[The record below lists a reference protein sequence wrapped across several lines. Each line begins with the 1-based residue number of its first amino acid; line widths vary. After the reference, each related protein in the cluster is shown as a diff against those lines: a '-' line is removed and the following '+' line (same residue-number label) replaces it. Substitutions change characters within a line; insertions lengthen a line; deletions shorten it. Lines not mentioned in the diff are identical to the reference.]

1 MIFKSVTKLSITTLG
16 FYIEI
21 KGEITMKKT
30 LTTMFLAAVLL
41 ITALPAYANAEKCT
55 EHQWSEWKTA
65 YKATCIYDGSEYREC
80 AICHNEEWR
89 KILATGHQWGEWEV
103 AREATCGEIGSEG
116 RQCAIC
122 TKIEWQEIPATGEH
136 QWEEWEIDYKPT
148 CTDAGLKDRE
158 CTICYEE
165 EQQEIPATGKHSW
178 GGWEITKRTTVFSEG
193 NKSRYCNN
201 CNAVEQK
208 TIPKL
213 KAKITLEEK
222 SATLESG
229 KSHKIKIKSKTYG
242 DKVKKWTS
250 SNKKVATVDSRG
262 KITGKQSG
270 TATITLKM
278 KSGVQAT
285 CKINVTKPKYS
296 TNSKPS
302 TSYSGGSGSHSS
314 GSNTT
319 TPSSGYV
326 WIPNTGSKYHK
337 TSTCS
342 GMKDPS
348 KVTVEEAKSYGYTPC
363 SKCY

>member
-1 MIFKSVTKLSITTLG
+1 MVYNYAGLLV
-16 FYIEI
+16 EI
-21 KGEITMKKT
+21 KGNIQHQGGITMKKK
-30 LTTMFLAAVLL
+30 LTTMFLVVVLL
-41 ITALPAYANAEKCT
+41 ITAMPVYANAEQCT
-55 EHQWSEWKTA
+55 EHQWGDWKIA
-65 YKATCIYDGSEYREC
+65 YKPTCTDSGSEYREC
-80 AICHNEEWR
+80 TICYNEEGR
-89 KILATGHQWGEWEV
+89 KIPATGHQWGDWEV
-103 AREATCGEIGSEG
+103 ARKPTCGEVGSEG

-122 TKIEWQEIPATGEH
+122 HKIEWQEIPATGEH
-136 QWEEWEIDYKPT
+136 QWEEWDFYYKPT
-148 CTDAGLKDRE
+148 CIEAGSKYRD
-158 CTICYEE
+158 CAICYEE
-165 EQQEIPATGKHSW
+165 EEQEIPATGEHDW
-178 GGWEITKRTTVFSEG
+178 DEWEVTKRATALSEG
-193 NKSRYCNN
+193 KQSRYCNN
-201 CNAVEQK
+201 CDETEQK

-222 SATLESG
+222 SATVESG
-229 KSHKIKIKSKTYG
+229 KNHKIKIKSKTYG

-250 SNKKVATVDSRG
+250 SNKKIATVDSRG
-262 KITGKQSG
+262 KVTGKQSG
-270 TATITLKM
+270 MATITLKM

-302 TSYSGGSGSHSS
+302 TSHSGGSGSHSS

-319 TPSSGYV
+319 APSSGYV